1 MKHLS
6 FLMAAILTAALATG
20 CSRAHSDT
28 STDSRPTI
36 AVVKPQRG
44 DAIHSLSMP
53 GDLVGY
59 YQSTL
64 YAKVTGYLKNI
75 SVDKGDWVKK
85 GQVLAE
91 IEVPELQ
98 QRVERARANLQV
110 QQLTYNRLSQVWK
123 SDPRLV
129 ARQDVDIAQG
139 KYLEAKAQL
148 DELEALISY
157 TKIVAPFD
165 GVITGRFVD
174 PGALIKAG
182 GEQTSSALEEGSSHQ
197 GGGTSPVLSLAM
209 IDTIRTYIYVPQAEV
224 SLVKRGM
231 PATLTLQDL
240 PGRTFTGEVARF
252 ANSLDLGTRTMLTEI
267 DLKNP
272 RHELYPGMYANVTLE
287 LELHRGVLKLP
298 ESAIGDSAEGRYVM
312 IADGGKLRRKLV
324 SVGISTGNYTEITQ
338 GLRGGEEVVAALDP
352 SMVQDEAVNV
362 APTKSTTT
370 QTANLASTTRRAS
383 EQDGE
388 TLHP

>member
-1 MKHLS
+1 MKRLI
-6 FLMAAILTAALATG
+6 FLTAALLSAAAVASG
-20 CSRAHSDT
+20 CLRAHSDT
-28 STDSRPTI
+28 STDSRPTVT
-36 AVVKPQRG
+36 VVTPQRG
-44 DAIHSLSMP
+44 DAIRSLSMP
-53 GDLVGY
+53 GDLVGL
-59 YQSTL
+59 YQSSL
-64 YAKVTGYLKNI
+64 YAKVTGYLKSI

-98 QRVERARANLQV
+98 QRVERAKAGLQV
-110 QQLTYNRLSQVWK
+110 QRLTYDRLSQVWK

-148 DELEALISY
+148 DELEAMSSY

-182 GEQTSSALEEGSSHQ
+182 GEQGASAPEEGSAHS
-197 GGGTSPVLSLAM
+197 GGTSPVLSLAM
-209 IDTIRTYIYVPQAEV
+209 IDTIRTYIYVPQGEV
-224 SLVKRGM
+224 GLVKRGM
-231 PATLTLQDL
+231 TATLTLQDL

-287 LELHRGVLKLP
+287 LERHRDVLKLP
-298 ESAIGDSAEGRYVM
+298 ESAIGNSAEGRYVM
-312 IADGGKLRRKLV
+312 IAENGKLRRQLV
-324 SVGISTGNYTEITQ
+324 TVGISAGNSAEITD
-338 GLRGGEEVVAALDP
+338 GLRAGEEVVAALDP
-352 SMVQDEAVNV
+352 SLAQDEAVNI
-362 APTKSTTT
+362 ARSKTTAG
-370 QTANLASTTRRAS
+370 QSADLAATTRSAS
-383 EQDGE
+383 E
-388 TLHP
+388 

>member
-1 MKHLS
+1 MKLPG
-6 FLMAAILTAALATG
+6 FLMAAILTVIAPG

-28 STDSRPTI
+28 STESRPTV
-36 AVVKPQRG
+36 AVITPQRG
-44 DAIHSLSMP
+44 DAIRSLSMP
-53 GDLVGY
+53 GDLVGF

-98 QRVERARANLQV
+98 QRVERAKAGLEV
-110 QQLTYNRLSQVWK
+110 QRLTYDRLSQVWK
-123 SDPRLV
+123 SDPRLI

-139 KYLEAKAQL
+139 KYLEAKAEL
-148 DELEALISY
+148 DELAAMISY

-165 GVITGRFVD
+165 GIITGRFVD

-182 GEQTSSALEEGSSHQ
+182 GEQASAAPEEGSARP
-197 GGGTSPVLSLAM
+197 GGASPVLSLAM
-209 IDTIRTYIYVPQAEV
+209 IDTIRAYIYVPQGEV
-224 SLVKRGM
+224 GLVRRGM

-240 PGRTFTGEVARF
+240 PGRTFNGEVARF

-267 DLKNP
+267 DLTNP

-287 LELHRGVLKLP
+287 LERHRGVVKLP
-298 ESAIGDSAEGRYVM
+298 ESAIGESAEGSYVM
-312 IADGGKLRRKLV
+312 IAQSGKLKKQLV
-324 SVGISTGNYTEITQ
+324 RVGISTGNYDEVTN
-338 GLRGGEEVVAALDP
+338 GLSGGEQVVAALDP
-352 SMVQDEAVNV
+352 SLVQDEAVNV
-362 APTKSTTT
+362 VRMKSTSG
-370 QTANLASTTRRAS
+370 QSANLAATTPREEGS
-383 EQDGE
+383 E
-388 TLHP
+388 TLQP